1 MWPARI
7 FAYNLI
13 IKEKG
18 LINTPKSSIGARRGL
33 SHTGTPGIQKICFQY
48 VLFAVRFVI
57 KKVIHANPKVTA
69 IFPVTLT
76 PNGLK
81 PRRFRNHIKKNT
93 VSKKAIYLLCFS
105 SPILGIAISSL
116 IRITIGS
123 KNLPAPLAIKLF
135 SFYDFSNEVTR
146 KNINI
151 ETKRIEK
158 TLFVIDKSKGMALVI
173 FPASLYEIYPSEL
186 VS

>member
-57 KKVIHANPKVTA
+57 KKVINANPKVTA

-93 VSKKAIYLLCFS
+93 VSRKPYTFYVFPLQYLELQFR
-105 SPILGIAISSL
+105 LL
-116 IRITIGS
+116 
-123 KNLPAPLAIKLF
+123 LELQLAQK
-135 SFYDFSNEVTR
+135 
-146 KNINI
+146 
-151 ETKRIEK
+151 
-158 TLFVIDKSKGMALVI
+158 
-173 FPASLYEIYPSEL
+173 IYPL
-186 VS
+186 L